1 MKNVL
6 LGIDIGGTNT
16 VLGFVEKSGNILAQ
30 KSIPTKEHENLK
42 KYIDILS
49 STIKLEL
56 QKGNFCL
63 KAIGIGVPNGNY
75 NTGTVEM
82 APNLNWGENIPLA
95 DIIKKEFAV
104 PVKLTNDA
112 KAAAQGE
119 KIYGGAKNMNDFL
132 FITLG
137 TGLGSGIFSN
147 GQLIYGHD
155 GFAGEIGH
163 SIIKKGGRS
172 CGCGRKGCLETYVSA
187 TGIKRTVFELLAKKI
202 YNSKLKEV
210 SFADLNSEI
219 IYNEALKGDKI
230 ALEAFEITG
239 KFLGRA
245 LADAVTYTSPQAIF
259 LYGGLAN
266 AGNLIL
272 EPAKKYFEMNLL
284 PIYRNKI
291 QILLSEIKNG
301 QAAVL
306 GASAL
311 VMNNLD

>member
-16 VLGFVEKSGNILAQ
+16 VLGFVEKSGNIIIQ
-30 KSIPTKEHENLK
+30 KAIPTKGYGNFE
-42 KYIDILS
+42 KYIQQLA

-56 QKGNFCL
+56 QKADLCL

-75 NTGTVEM
+75 NSGTIEM
-82 APNLNWGENIPLA
+82 APNLNWGEKIPLA
-95 DIIKKEFAV
+95 AIIQKEFNV

-163 SIIKKGGRS
+163 SVIVSNGRS

-187 TGIKRTVFELLAKKI
+187 TGIKRTVFQLLSEQNYAG
-202 YNSKLKEV
+202 KLNEI
-210 SFADLNSEI
+210 SFNDLNSEI

-230 ALEAFEITG
+230 ALQAFEFTG
-239 KFLGRA
+239 KMLGKA
-245 LADAVTYTSPQAIF
+245 LANAVTYTSPEAIF

-266 AGNLIL
+266 AGELIMK
-272 EPAKKYFEMNLL
+272 PTKKYFEENLL
-284 PIYRNKI
+284 PVYKNKI
-291 QILLSEIKNG
+291 HILHSQIKNG
-301 QAAVL
+301 HAAIL

-311 VMNNLD
+311 VMSELN